1 MRLDMRKPV
10 HGSYRQDYVN
20 FKDFSRTSKN
30 LYYSFQGLQ
39 VYKTYETD
47 IKI

>member
-1 MRLDMRKPV
+1 MMNGLTDILE
-10 HGSYRQDYVN
+10 HGSYSQGYVK

-39 VYKTYETD
+39 VYEKY
-47 IKI
+47 